1 MDSGLFLLLL
11 CSAIVVFET
20 NTISDNVYKWATSL
34 RLVAQVFDL
43 WFDQAIK
50 NGFRL
55 PMLTHRSI
63 SV

>member
-1 MDSGLFLLLL
+1 MDAGLFLLLL
-11 CSAIVVFET
+11 CSAIVAFET
-20 NTISDNVYKWATSL
+20 NSISDNVYKWATSL
-34 RLVAQVFDL
+34 RLVAQVFDR
-43 WFDQAIK
+43 AIK